1 MKYMEYKEFRAPD
14 EVLNYLE
21 KKAQLGEQVSFQDA
35 GFFDW
40 LTGLSKEGWRP
51 IWATMSFP
59 TVVLER
65 EIEEEIEN

>member
-1 MKYMEYKEFRAPD
+1 MKYMEYKEVRAPD

-40 LTGLSKEGWRP
+40 LTKLSKEGWRP
-51 IWATMSFP
+51 IWGTMNFP